1 MSISKQA
8 MGEIKFKFELRKN
21 IHFDKNSI
29 INFKGIDY
37 LIPVDLIEYF
47 FENLKVNVSNKGII
61 IILKIDNDIFFI
73 KISDLNPV
81 AKFTYF
87 T

>member
-8 MGEIKFKFELRKN
+8 MSEIKFKFELRKN

-29 INFKGIDY
+29 INFNDIDY

-47 FENLKVNVSNKGII
+47 SENLLVNVS
-61 IILKIDNDIFFI
+61 
-73 KISDLNPV
+73 
-81 AKFTYF
+81 
-87 T
+87 